1 MRRIGL
7 GLFIIGITF
16 AKAYGQEDYGPVNT
30 GAANYLT
37 IPADARSAA
46 MGGVGV
52 AAPGGDHAVFH
63 NGAAALSDVTRRG
76 GVAYTY
82 SPWMRDYESGYSLHS
97 LGSFYKIPFDNK
109 QDFEDATRGFIAT
122 IDEPSITDET
132 GKEVYGLTV
141 WDFLRQETPASAN
154 PSLWRQGQ
162 LNRIHGL
169 FEVLPGKIY
178 QIRGFDL
185 ANMTFIRSDN
195 GWIVIDVMDHDIF

>member
-1 MRRIGL
+1 MV
-7 GLFIIGITF
+7 
-16 AKAYGQEDYGPVNT
+16 K
-30 GAANYLT
+30 
-37 IPADARSAA
+37 
-46 MGGVGV
+46 
-52 AAPGGDHAVFH
+52 
-63 NGAAALSDVTRRG
+63 
-76 GVAYTY
+76 
-82 SPWMRDYESGYSLHS
+82 SL
-97 LGSFYKIPFDNK
+97 PFDNT

-195 GWIVIDVMDHDIF
+195 GWIVIDVLLSKETALAGYNLLKKHVEDLPVKAVIYTHPHVDHFAGIDAILEHAPI